1 MNLIHPILMTR
12 YPPTFPAVHAGV
24 AELWGSHLC
33 LCGSTGPQALF
44 YSPEERGCI
53 TVTNTLLSKQLLFD
67 TYRHPPALQCQFYV
81 FLMVQFKLLVRQ
93 NEHEK
98 KPPTYLVLC

>member
-1 MNLIHPILMTR
+1 MLALQ
-12 YPPTFPAVHAGV
+12 YCGAVTSACV
-24 AELWGSHLC
+24 
-33 LCGSTGPQALF
+33 GSTGPQALF

-67 TYRHPPALQCQFYV
+67 TCRHPPALQCQFYV
-81 FLMVQFKLLVRQ
+81 FLMLPFKLLVSQ

-98 KPPTYLVLC
+98 MPPTYLVLYEGEKVPTVQWLTTI